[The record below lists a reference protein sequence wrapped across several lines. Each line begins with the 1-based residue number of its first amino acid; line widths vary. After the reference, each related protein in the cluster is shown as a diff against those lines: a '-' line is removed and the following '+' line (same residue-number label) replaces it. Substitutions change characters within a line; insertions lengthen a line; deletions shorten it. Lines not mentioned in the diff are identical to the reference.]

1 MRKAFLPCVGLYA
14 CLLAG
19 LGAMP
24 ALAQPAPQDSAGD
37 GADQV
42 VGLFG
47 ATCLRFPGDVAGMR
61 GFLKE
66 QKAPEMPEA
75 ARDAFLAGRPGDVF
89 DVSYKTTKLALIS
102 MNDGG
107 CEAVAETADPQQVVK
122 ILTDS
127 ARENGVT
134 LTALGAQ
141 ASPKGRPGVVQ
152 TGYGVTLNGQA
163 MHILVSTAP
172 AAPQAVL
179 TLVPK

>member
-1 MRKAFLPCVGLYA
+1 MRKAFHPWAGLAA
-14 CLLAG
+14 CLLV
-19 LGAMP
+19 GAAP
-24 ALAQPAPQDSAGD
+24 ASAQTDSGTD

-47 ATCLRFPGDVAGMR
+47 ATCLHFAGDVAGMR
-61 GFLKE
+61 SFLQQ

-75 ARDAFLAGRPGDVF
+75 ARDAFLAGRPGEVF

-107 CEAVAETADPQQVVK
+107 CEAVAEHADPQQVTR
-122 ILTDS
+122 ILADA
-127 ARENGVT
+127 ARDNSVA
-134 LTALGAQ
+134 LTPLGAQ
-141 ASPKGRPGVVQ
+141 ASPKGRPGVQQ
-152 TGYGVTLNGQA
+152 TGYGLTLNGQP

-172 AAPQAVL
+172 APPQAVL